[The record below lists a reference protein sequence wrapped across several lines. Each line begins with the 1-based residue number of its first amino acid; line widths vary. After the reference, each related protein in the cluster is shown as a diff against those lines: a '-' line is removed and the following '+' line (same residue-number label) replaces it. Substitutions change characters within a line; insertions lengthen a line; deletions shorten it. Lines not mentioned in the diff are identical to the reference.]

1 MTSEI
6 DIKGAVRAW
15 LQQVGTIAPESRQS
29 FIWDR
34 FPPQPSWRAVRQA
47 VTSAAPAT
55 ARPDLYVTRDPDR
68 IHDRVLLDLTGLAA
82 FAQRTTPDDLRAQD
96 IVARE
101 FERFCLAPAPV
112 SEDWVLLEASF
123 PPDTRIPI
131 GDYVLQTFTEPE
143 LRQLQALP
151 SVDDLPFHSSF
162 PADVLAGAAF
172 LRRPDAERELLKGAR
187 FSPAMRSRPELLHW
201 QPLLILMLW
210 SSELTR
216 MQASYEVEPGR
227 RVGLDHGTPGIETH
241 VAAADDDVMVEY
253 EVHEKGFYEVLPED
267 RERFAAF
274 CAWADDRIRKVQTQ
288 GGKRQSRRLS
298 RSAQHLVRAM
308 HRTYTGEY
316 VPEEEIEEVLLHY
329 VIAIEALMADENNLD
344 LSRKVQIRAATL
356 WRTDRTRQAVAD
368 TLKKAYAARSKY
380 VHGDEIGE
388 KDKDKVDLAVLR
400 HVAFQ
405 TLLRWLIIATSKDNV
420 VNVPEVLDGATLSDA
435 IRQNDVL
442 KPIDAFYASTPPAW
456 RPTDTP
462 DAETEEKAPSPAE
475 RRPRPRL
482 SSGWGPSAT
491 ES

>member
-15 LQQVGTIAPESRQS
+15 LQQVGTITPESRRS
-29 FIWDR
+29 FTWDR
-34 FPPQPSWRAVRQA
+34 FATQPSWRVVRKA

-55 ARPDLYVTRDPDR
+55 ARPDLYMTRNPDR
-68 IHDRVLLDLTGLAA
+68 VHDRVLLDITGLAA
-82 FAQRTTPDDLRAQD
+82 FAQRTAPDDLRTQD

-101 FERFCLAPAPV
+101 FEQFCLAPAPV
-112 SEDWVLLEASF
+112 SEDWVLLDASL
-123 PPDTRIPI
+123 PQDTRIPI
-131 GDYVLQTFTEPE
+131 GDYVLQTFTESE

-172 LRRPDAERELLKGAR
+172 LRRPDAEREPLKGAR
-187 FSPAMRSRPELLHW
+187 LSLAMRSRPELLHW

-227 RVGLDHGTPGIETH
+227 RVSLAHGTPGIETR
-241 VAAADDDVMVEY
+241 AAATDDDVMIEY
-253 EVHEKGFYEVLPED
+253 EVHEEGFYEVVPED
-267 RERFAAF
+267 QERFAAF
-274 CAWADDRIRKVQTQ
+274 CAWADNRIRKVQTK
-288 GGKRQSRRLS
+288 GGKRSRRLN

-329 VIAIEALMADENNLD
+329 VIAIEALMADENGLD

-356 WRTDRTRQAVAD
+356 WRTDRTRQVVAD
-368 TLKKAYAARSKY
+368 TLNKAYKARSKY

-388 KDKDKVDLAVLR
+388 KDKEKVDLTVLR

-405 TLLRWLIIATSKDNV
+405 SLLRWLIIATSEDNIV
-420 VNVPEVLDGATLSDA
+420 DVPTVLDGATLSDA
-435 IRQNDVL
+435 IRHNNVI

-462 DAETEEKAPSPAE
+462 DAETEEGTLSLTE